1 MGEAAK
7 EIRTESLTINMGP
20 QHPSTHGVLR
30 VVLELEGEIVVK
42 ARPVIGHLHRGIEKL
57 AETKTYHQVLPLTDR
72 LDYLSPL
79 INNLGYC
86 LAVEKLL
93 SLEIPVRAQ
102 YLRVILSELTRI
114 QSHLVWLGTHA
125 LDLGA
130 MTPLL
135 YTFRE
140 REEILN
146 IFELAGGSRMHMSYL
161 RIGGIL
167 SDVPADFVPKVKAFI
182 DDFPEKMED
191 YEGLLTKNRI
201 WLNRTKGVGVITAE
215 EGIALGLSGPSIRA
229 CGVKWDLR
237 RTNPYSGYERF
248 SFEVPTGTQGDV
260 YDRYLVRIAEMRQS
274 TEIIKQ
280 AIAGLPPGEVN
291 AYAPKVVPP
300 PKEKVYTS
308 IEALIHQF
316 HIMVEGFDVPEGEV
330 YVAVE
335 SPRGDLGFYVKS
347 DGGSKPFRLKIRT
360 PSFVNLQSLSRM
372 AEGRMMADMVAVI
385 GSIDIVLGEVD
396 R

>member
-1 MGEAAK
+1 MAEPVRELK
-7 EIRTESLTINMGP
+7 TESLTINMGP

-30 VVLELEGEIVVK
+30 VILELEGEVIVK
-42 ARPVIGHLHRGIEKL
+42 ATPVIGYLHRGIEKL
-57 AETKTYHQVLPLTDR
+57 AESKTYHQALPLTDR

-79 INNLGYC
+79 INNLAYC

-93 SLEIPVRAQ
+93 SLEIPLRAQ

-125 LDLGA
+125 LDIGA

-146 IFELAGGSRMHMSYL
+146 IFELAGGSRMHTSYF
-161 RIGGIL
+161 RIGGFL
-167 SDVPADFVPKVKAFI
+167 SDVPSEFVPKVKSFI
-182 DDFPEKMED
+182 DIFPTRMKD
-191 YEGLLTKNRI
+191 YEGLLTKNKI
-201 WLNRTKGVGVITAE
+201 WMNRTIGVGVISAE
-215 EGIALGLSGPSIRA
+215 EGIDLGLSGPSLRA

-237 RTNPYSGYERF
+237 KSNPYSSYDHF
-248 SFEVPTGTQGDV
+248 SFEIPTGKNGDV
-260 YDRYLVRIAEMRQS
+260 YDRYLVRLEEMRQS
-274 TEIIKQ
+274 TEIIRQ
-280 AIAGLPPGEVN
+280 ALDKLPSGEVN
-291 AYAPKVVPP
+291 AYNPKVVPP
-300 PKEKVYTS
+300 PKERVYTS

-316 HIMVEGFDVPEGEV
+316 HIMLEGFDVPPGEV
-330 YVAVE
+330 YMSVE
-335 SPRGDLGFYVKS
+335 SPRGELGFYIKS
-347 DGGSKPFRLKIRT
+347 DGTSKPYRLKIRT
-360 PSFVNLQSLSRM
+360 PSFVNLQSLSTM
-372 AEGRMMADMVAVI
+372 AEGRMVADMVAVI

>member
-135 YTFRE
+135 
-140 REEILN
+140 
-146 IFELAGGSRMHMSYL
+146 
-161 RIGGIL
+161 
-167 SDVPADFVPKVKAFI
+167 
-182 DDFPEKMED
+182 
-191 YEGLLTKNRI
+191 
-201 WLNRTKGVGVITAE
+201 
-215 EGIALGLSGPSIRA
+215 
-229 CGVKWDLR
+229 
-237 RTNPYSGYERF
+237 
-248 SFEVPTGTQGDV
+248 
-260 YDRYLVRIAEMRQS
+260 
-274 TEIIKQ
+274 
-280 AIAGLPPGEVN
+280 
-291 AYAPKVVPP
+291 
-300 PKEKVYTS
+300 
-308 IEALIHQF
+308 
-316 HIMVEGFDVPEGEV
+316 
-330 YVAVE
+330 
-335 SPRGDLGFYVKS
+335 
-347 DGGSKPFRLKIRT
+347 
-360 PSFVNLQSLSRM
+360 
-372 AEGRMMADMVAVI
+372 
-385 GSIDIVLGEVD
+385 
-396 R
+396 